1 MESGR
6 LQSVGYM
13 RHHSHYMCPHTHYI
27 DNITCILVMTSH
39 SPYMWHFFHYA
50 GHHILTLW
58 PQTTVSI
65 SSHPLFLTSCPLCVD
80 MSSHPLYWWFHT
92 NCISEITSAKIHE
105 IISISWEETEVPSI
119 PVAGVGSPPATLA
132 AAPACCCLRF
142 SALSLA
148 GWSPPRDALM
158 ELVLGAA
165 GWPRGIAAPPP
176 PGNR

>member
-1 MESGR
+1 MGRQEAGGWRARAASG
-6 LQSVGYM
+6 
-13 RHHSHYMCPHTHYI
+13 
-27 DNITCILVMTSH
+27 
-39 SPYMWHFFHYA
+39 
-50 GHHILTLW
+50 
-58 PQTTVSI
+58 TTV
-65 SSHPLFLTSCPLCVD
+65 
-80 MSSHPLYWWFHT
+80 YG
-92 NCISEITSAKIHE
+92 SERRLS
-105 IISISWEETEVPSI
+105 SWEETEVPSI